1 MVIAEVLENSSKPWG
16 HEDILL
22 DSARKY
28 SFLFISL

>member
-22 DSARKY
+22 DSARK
-28 SFLFISL
+28 SLQFSLH